1 MTLLS
6 YFFLYRRFLTKPTT
20 LRICPFGFLSITRN
34 MFIFFLKTILI
45 LIKFPFQQYISCRHL
60 NFNPIYE
67 NRHYNGFLPFWK
79 SQNLG
84 LVDHLAI
91 CTKMFL
97 EVIRPNK
104 YMKQERSLDS
114 KTFIGLCHRTW
125 TRCNLQHFH
134 A

>member
-34 MFIFFLKTILI
+34 MFIFFLKTISI
-45 LIKFPFQQYISCRHL
+45 LIKFPFQQYIICRHL

-67 NRHYNGFLPFWK
+67 NGHPNDFLPFWK

-97 EVIRPNK
+97 EVIGPYK
-104 YMKQERSLDS
+104 YVKQELCLDL
-114 KTFIGLCHRTW
+114 KIFMGPYHRTW
-125 TRCNLQHFH
+125 TRCNL
-134 A
+134 